1 MRGISLAILAMA
13 VALIPAAAL
22 AQDAAYRRF
31 LEQTNAAAPPPP
43 LQALQAQALDMLQGN
58 ARVEGRCAPSAVR
71 LERLESATAARVVT
85 QGVRAGEL
93 RNGWTIYGR
102 AEGCP
107 QPYLAHFMVLRLA
120 DDSLRVVLV
129 NEGETLTNPS
139 LMRDMGHLAALA
151 ATNLV
156 RRTNP
161 RCDGAGLR
169 MGPTRVVD
177 RSRLG
182 SYSHGAYFSGGWS
195 EAWTFVV
202 CGRRVEIPV
211 TFTAD
216 ANGGADY
223 DVRGTEGRILD

>member
-1 MRGISLAILAMA
+1 MRRAALALLAG
-13 VALIPAAAL
+13 VGLLPAAAF

-31 LEQTNAAAPPPP
+31 LEQTNAAAPAPS

-71 LERLESATAARVVT
+71 LERLESATATRVIT

-93 RNGWTIYGR
+93 RNGWTMYGR

-120 DDSLRVVLV
+120 DNSLRAVLV

-156 RRTNP
+156 RRTDP

-182 SYSHGAYFSGGWS
+182 AYSHGAYFSGSWS
-195 EAWTFVV
+195 EAWTFLV